1 MNVWRGIS
9 VIINVS
15 WTQNAFKINKN
26 VLKFMVILENTDVPM
41 VIIDAKNLVMFKIVV
56 SFAVLIQIISIFN
69 LRVNITVEI
78 NIIAKKNVKMP
89 TVKELVNM
97 TLQKNIKYI
106 NVASIIVLISVLYVR
121 GNAYFQIICIMSIFW
136 IMKKT
141 N

>member
-1 MNVWRGIS
+1 
-9 VIINVS
+9 
-15 WTQNAFKINKN
+15 
-26 VLKFMVILENTDVPM
+26 VPM

-121 GNAYFQIICIMSIFW
+121 GNAYFQIICIMSIF
-136 IMKKT
+136 
-141 N
+141 